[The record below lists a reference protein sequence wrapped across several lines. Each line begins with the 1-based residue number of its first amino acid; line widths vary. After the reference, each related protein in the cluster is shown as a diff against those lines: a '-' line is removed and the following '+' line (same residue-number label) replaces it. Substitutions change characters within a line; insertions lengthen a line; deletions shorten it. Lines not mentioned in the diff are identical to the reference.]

1 MRWKLRPLAGWGICM
16 ALSMA
21 AHAQAATCPR
31 DAAQA
36 GALMALK
43 TDDATLADTAAR
55 ARAEDVLFACLSS
68 PDPALRDGLAFTV
81 LSRWMR
87 EKRFSADQL
96 RARWNQL
103 DRQLAAPDPQGVARP
118 FAALV
123 FSEIARTDRIDP
135 WMSPSERER
144 MAASAAA
151 YLRAVDDYRGLVAG
165 TGWHHGVAHAADWAM
180 QLVLNPQVDAAQV
193 RELLA
198 AVQAQVV
205 PQAGHA
211 YVFGEQERLLRPVYY
226 ALRRGV
232 PSDDEWER
240 WLKGLVARVGS
251 MPATGPDAGWLARRH
266 DLLTFLNALYVEI
279 DNGGEA
285 VSRYQPAVRR
295 ALQGLSG

>member
-1 MRWKLRPLAGWGICM
+1 MRWSARLGAWVVLAM
-16 ALSMA
+16 VAP
-21 AHAQAATCPR
+21 AQAADCPR
-31 DAAQA
+31 DAAHA

-43 TDDATLADTAAR
+43 ANDATLVDAAAR
-55 ARAEDVLFACLSS
+55 ARAEDALFACLSS
-68 PDPALRDGLAFTV
+68 PDPALRDELAFNV

-87 EKRFSADQL
+87 EKRFPADAL

-103 DRQLAAPDPQGVARP
+103 DRQLAAPDPRGVARP
-118 FAALV
+118 FAALML
-123 FSEIARTDRIDP
+123 SEIARTDRIDP
-135 WMSPSERER
+135 WMTPSERER
-144 MAASAAA
+144 MAADAAG

-180 QLVLNPQVDAAQV
+180 QLALNPKVDAAQM

-198 AVQAQVV
+198 AVQVQAV
-205 PQAGHA
+205 PSAGHA

-232 PSDDEWER
+232 PGDDEWDR
-240 WLKGLVARVGS
+240 WLKALVARCGS
-251 MPATGPDAGWLARRH
+251 MPANGPDAAWLARRH

-279 DNGGEA
+279 DSGGEA
-285 VSRYQPAVRR
+285 VSRYRPAVLR